1 MQVLATTPPPTL
13 SFRVK
18 LARDLPTWLNGYWGS
33 RYMYPLGLFL
43 DIFAEAAVD
52 AVKAR
57 FPDLAPPDAFTWFAQ
72 DRQIDRG
79 FIEPLESYRARLK
92 LWLDLWRRA
101 GSAESVMV
109 ALGAYIFPNLATM
122 RTVSNDSAWDTI
134 AAGAAPPPV
143 HVLVRPRNWDWDSY
157 VFSKNSPSPD
167 DPEYHG
173 KWNRAWVVI
182 YPPAQ
187 LWKKTRKYGDGMRYG
202 DGSCFGFTGDSA
214 QANSLRAQVEKWRP
228 AHCIVPWIILAFD
241 PTILDP
247 SVALPS
253 LGLLPNGQYKNWGVR
268 NGDAYVSI
276 RAILGLGTGRGINAA
291 SYISGT
297 VS

>member
-1 MQVLATTPPPTL
+1 MQVNATTPAPTL

-43 DIFAEAAVD
+43 DIFAEAASS

-109 ALGAYIFPNLATM
+109 ALGSYIIPNLATM

-134 AAGAAPPPV
+134 TAGDAPPPV
-143 HVLVRPRNWDWDSY
+143 HLLARPRNWDWDSAPAY
-157 VFSKNSPSPD
+157 DPD
-167 DPEYHG
+167 STEYHA

-182 YPPAQ
+182 YPPAA
-187 LWKKTRKYGDGMRYG
+187 LWKKTRTYGDGMRYG
-202 DGSCFGFTGDSA
+202 DGSCFGFTGNFD
-214 QANSLRAQVEKWRP
+214 QTQSLRAQVEKWRP
-228 AHCIVPWIILAFD
+228 AHCLVPWIILCFD
-241 PTILDP
+241 PAPFDP
-247 SVALPS
+247 SVAVNYPSTGILPD
-253 LGLLPNGQYKNWGVR
+253 GRFKNWGFR
-268 NGDAYVSI
+268 SGDAYLPY
-276 RAILGLGTGRGINAA
+276 RAIIGLGTGFGINAA